1 MKIFILI
8 ALALTVIGTLVG
20 TVYFVLKE
28 LKKGL

>member
-8 ALALTVIGTLVG
+8 ALAVTMVGTIIG

-28 LKKGL
+28 LKKDS